1 MGLSTFDIPT
11 HLIYPGKKPAF
22 LDWLAS
28 IPADSSAK
36 RRIMSTWSHA
46 TREPL
51 TPQDWSRGL
60 AKPQPPKSDAS

>member
-46 TREPL
+46 TR
-51 TPQDWSRGL
+51 
-60 AKPQPPKSDAS
+60 